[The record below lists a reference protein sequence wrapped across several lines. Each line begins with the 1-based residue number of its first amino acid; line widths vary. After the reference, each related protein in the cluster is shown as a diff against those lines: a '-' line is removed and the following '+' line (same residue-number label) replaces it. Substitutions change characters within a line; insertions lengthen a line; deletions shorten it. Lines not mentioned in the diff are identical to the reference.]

1 MLKAI
6 LHGKAGRIE
15 HDGQTSVRWASLFKA
30 REDLLTSTVFER
42 FAYLSESL
50 QFQLLEFCFKDRV
63 IPFADLFGAFIT
75 IDYWPRYTFEEK
87 GHTRQVEPDLII
99 RFEKANLIVEVKPP
113 AGGDQ
118 YFTQWR
124 REVGSFLQSE
134 EGESRPLY
142 FLAIGRVDDMSALK
156 WESKLVNEFDNLI
169 CVGAIKWQPIADCLV
184 EKLLDS
190 RLSKTDKRVLNDM
203 LKALA
208 LYGLNVSNFK
218 WDKLRKHSFPVLSL
232 SHPLLSAVDINRGA
246 ILDVSH
252 KSVQSLINHDFNP
265 VTLDALLAWPRYNN
279 E

>member
-42 FAYLSESL
+42 FAYLSEPI
-50 QFQLLEFCFKDRV
+50 QFQLLEFCFNDKV
-63 IPFADLFGAFIT
+63 AALAELFGAFIT
-75 IDYWPRYTFEEK
+75 IDYWLRYTFEEK
-87 GHTRQVEPDLII
+87 GYTSQVEPDLII
-99 RFEKANLIVEVKPP
+99 RFENANLIVEVKPP

-134 EGESRPLY
+134 EGESLPLY
-142 FLAIGRVDDMSALK
+142 FLAIGRIDDVFVLK
-156 WESKLVNEFDNLI
+156 WESKLVSEFDKLI
-169 CVGAIKWQPIADCLV
+169 CVGAIKWQPIADWLV
-184 EKLLDS
+184 EKLADMSLP
-190 RLSKTDKRVLNDM
+190 KTDKRIVSDM

-218 WDKLRKHSFPVLSL
+218 WDKLRKQSFPVLSL
-232 SHPLLSAVDINRGA
+232 SQPLLSDINQGV
-246 ILDVSH
+246 ISGVPH
-252 KSVQSLINHDFNP
+252 KSVQSLINHNFNS
-265 VTLDALLAWPRYNN
+265 VSLDALLVWPRYNN

>member
-15 HDGQTSVRWASLFKA
+15 HDGQSSVRWASLFKA

-42 FAYLSESL
+42 FAYLSEPS
-50 QFQLLEFCFKDRV
+50 QFQLLEFCFNDKV
-63 IPFADLFGAFIT
+63 VALAELFGAFLT

-87 GHTRQVEPDLII
+87 GHARQVEPDLII

-118 YFTQWR
+118 YFTQLR

-134 EGESRPLY
+134 EGESLPLY
-142 FLAIGRVDDMSALK
+142 FLAIGRVDDVSALK

-169 CVGAIKWQPIADCLV
+169 CVGAIEWQPIADCLV
-184 EKLLDS
+184 EKLSDS
-190 RLSKTDKRVLNDM
+190 RLSKTDKRIVSDM

-218 WDKLRKHSFPVLSL
+218 WDKLRKQSFPVMSL
-232 SHPLLSAVDINRGA
+232 GHPLLSAVDINQGVISGA
-246 ILDVSH
+246 PH
-252 KSVQSLINHDFNP
+252 KSVQSLINHNFNS
-265 VTLDALLAWPRYNN
+265 VSLDALLAWPRYNN